1 MIGAQSHSDECGL
14 SQHRSGAHFGK
25 ALHAEDVTVQTGSMA
40 APGADEANH
49 HLLLVMRHAKS
60 SWNTPGLADH
70 DRPLAP
76 RGVRATAA
84 LLDHFTDLEI
94 VPDLVLCS
102 SATRAVETWK
112 RVAGAFPPATAAV
125 VEDELYGASDD
136 HLLGRLCLVPEQVGS
151 VLLIGHNPGVEDLC
165 SGLVG
170 AGDPVLQARLEAK
183 FPTGALATFFVP
195 VPWDEL
201 DWGGAELIGFV
212 VPRNLE
218 W

>member
-1 MIGAQSHSDECGL
+1 MATSVACNGAVVVPIS
-14 SQHRSGAHFGK
+14 RMW
-25 ALHAEDVTVQTGSMA
+25 LHAEGVRVHTDHMTA
-40 APGADEANH
+40 APTDGADH
-49 HLLLVMRHAKS
+49 HLLLVLRHAKS
-60 SWNTPGLADH
+60 SWKTPGLADH

-76 RGVRATAA
+76 RGVRAAAA
-84 LLDHFTDLEI
+84 LQHHFTDLEI

-112 RVAGAFPPATAAV
+112 GVAGAFPPATAVV
-125 VEDELYGASDD
+125 VEDELYGANDD
-136 HLLGRLCLVPEQVGS
+136 HLLGRLCLVPESVGS

-170 AGDPVLQARLEAK
+170 SGDPVLQARLETK